1 MQVTHLIERLVRS
14 GAALLEPSADISW
27 EDWTRVIE
35 TLILEAMEG
44 DHTLFTREDEVEE
57 AWRVLMPV
65 LDYPPPVEFYEP
77 GSWGPPEADAL
88 VLPRH
93 WHVTPPPEE
102 RPTSGR

>member
-1 MQVTHLIERLVRS
+1 M
-14 GAALLEPSADISW
+14 
-27 EDWTRVIE
+27 
-35 TLILEAMEG
+35 
-44 DHTLFTREDEVEE
+44 VEE

-102 RPTSGR
+102 RPTAGT